1 MSPLLRDDGLGGSAV
16 FQQAG
21 RPPEY
26 RSWGSQ
32 AAIDLGLTTSERN
45 TLPHDWRELVRGM
58 GNPAKPFVC
67 PAVNCGKSFQRGEH
81 AKRHSASL
89 HTPDAVKVPCPYP
102 NSDHKS
108 TRGDNLKQR
117 MNSHRREKGGG
128 GIGSLDGSAIDEDKD
143 RK

>member
-1 MSPLLRDDGLGGSAV
+1 
-16 FQQAG
+16 
-21 RPPEY
+21 
-26 RSWGSQ
+26 
-32 AAIDLGLTTSERN
+32 
-45 TLPHDWRELVRGM
+45 M